1 MELAKAKKIA
11 EEKKREKLEE
21 RLARYMLGCSPLTFP
36 RVHVHKYVTV
46 ALSKEFI
53 VLHEQRQSSWSS
65 FASHSRLRLIYC
77 CSLDCLKGIG
87 AAI

>member
-46 ALSKEFI
+46 ALSKELI
-53 VLHEQRQSSWSS
+53 VLPGNMGSARVRGVPLPHIVD
-65 FASHSRLRLIYC
+65 FA
-77 CSLDCLKGIG
+77 
-87 AAI
+87 